1 MKILVICL
9 LLLIFFN
16 INALANPIDDS
27 IKQSVRESI
36 HDITQST
43 KDTIK
48 ESIVPN
54 IDRQSF
60 GTLLVKLMIIII
72 VGLLI
77 MLFVSGIDELHMTS
91 MIKLTIVLLC
101 VQIIAQYISKI
112 EN

>member
-1 MKILVICL
+1 MKILSICL
-9 LLLIFFN
+9 LLLLVLN
-16 INALANPIDDS
+16 VNALANPVDDS
-27 IKQSVRESI
+27 IKQSVKESI

-48 ESIVPN
+48 ESVVPN

-60 GTLLVKLMIIII
+60 GTLLVKLMMIVI

-77 MLFVSGIDELHMTS
+77 MLLVSGIDELHMTS

-101 VQIIAQYISKI
+101 VQIIAQYINKI
-112 EN
+112 GG

>member
-16 INALANPIDDS
+16 VNALANSVDDS
-27 IKQSVRESI
+27 IKQSVKESI
-36 HDITQST
+36 LDITQST

-54 IDRQSF
+54 VDRQSF
-60 GTLLVKLMIIII
+60 GTLFVKLMMIVI

-77 MLFVSGIDELHMTS
+77 MLLISGIDELHIACMV
-91 MIKLTIVLLC
+91 KLTIVLLC